1 MTISA
6 VDRSPPNLRNSV
18 ALVDLAS
25 TFTGAAE
32 MEELTP
38 ADVAREFKVSPATV
52 RRWEDKGI
60 LKPVRRLPGSHYRR
74 YSRES
79 VEALKA
85 QQAAEQQEKDANGSA

>member
-1 MTISA
+1 
-6 VDRSPPNLRNSV
+6 
-18 ALVDLAS
+18 
-25 TFTGAAE
+25 

-52 RRWEDKGI
+52 RRWEEKGI
-60 LKPVRRLPGSHYRR
+60 LKPTRRLPGSHYRR

-85 QQAAEQQEKDANGSA
+85 KQQAEQDERDATSGA